1 MHADEPGISPGLVR
15 RLIEAQFPQ
24 WAGIGIEA
32 AGPAGTSNAMFRLG
46 PDLAVR
52 LPRRPGAA
60 ADIDKEHL
68 WLPRLAPVLPAA
80 VPVPVAIGRPGA
92 GYPWRWSVYRW
103 LDGENP
109 AIAHPGQPELLAE
122 DLAAFASALHRVSPA
137 GAPPSYRC
145 EPLSERDAATRAA
158 IEQVH
163 GLVDAAAVTAA
174 WEGALTA
181 HGPAGRPVWIHAD
194 LQPGNLLTTAS
205 GRLTAVI
212 DFECAG
218 LGDPAVDLIAA
229 WYVLP
234 AGRARTAFRA
244 AASEAEWARGRGW
257 ALSIALLELS
267 YYRNR
272 NPRMA
277 NIARHVINEILAELL
292 APGPARRSLHGPE
305 LRPSWHAE
313 ADILRHGFVRG

>member
-1 MHADEPGISPGLVR
+1 MHADEPEISLTLVR

-24 WAGIGIEA
+24 WAGMGIEP

-52 LPRRPGAA
+52 LPRRSGAA

-80 VPVPVAIGRPGA
+80 VPVPVAMGRPGE

-103 LDGENP
+103 LEGENP
-109 AIAHPGQPELLAE
+109 AIGQPGQPELLAH
-122 DLAAFASALHRVSPA
+122 DLAAFASAMHRVNPD

-145 EPLSERDAATRAA
+145 EPLSERDASTRAA
-158 IEQVH
+158 IAQVRE
-163 GLVDAAAVTAA
+163 LVDVDAAAAIAV
-174 WEGALTA
+174 WEDALTA
-181 HGPAGRPVWIHAD
+181 PGFAGRPVWIHAD
-194 LQPGNLLTTAS
+194 LQPGNLLTTAG
-205 GRLTAVI
+205 GRLSAVI

-218 LGDPAVDLIAA
+218 LGDPAVDLIPA

-234 AGRARTAFRA
+234 AGPARTAFRGA
-244 AASEAEWARGRGW
+244 TGESQWARGRGW
-257 ALSIALLELS
+257 ALSIAVSELS

-277 NIARHVINEILAELL
+277 NIAHHVIHEILTE
-292 APGPARRSLHGPE
+292 S
-305 LRPSWHAE
+305 
-313 ADILRHGFVRG
+313 

>member
-1 MHADEPGISPGLVR
+1 MNADEPDLGPGLVR

-24 WAGIGIEA
+24 WAGMGIEA

-52 LPRRPGAA
+52 LPRRAAAA
-60 ADIDKEHL
+60 ADIDREHQ
-68 WLPRLAPVLPAA
+68 WLPLLAPALPAA

-103 LDGENP
+103 LEGENP
-109 AIAHPGQPELLAE
+109 AIARPAQPELLAE
-122 DLAAFASALHRVSPA
+122 DLVAFVGALHRVSPA

-145 EPLSERDAATRAA
+145 EPLSERDTPTRSA
-158 IEQVH
+158 IAQVD
-163 GLVDAAAVTAA
+163 GLVDAAAVTTA
-174 WEGALTA
+174 WEDALTA
-181 HGPAGRPVWIHAD
+181 PRPVGRPVWIHAD

-267 YYRNR
+267 HYRNR

-277 NIARHVINEILAELL
+277 NIARHVIHEILAELP
-292 APGPARRSLHGPE
+292 APGSAQRS
-305 LRPSWHAE
+305 
-313 ADILRHGFVRG
+313 